1 MDSFQIIVLVV
12 AIILLII
19 IFTSIG
25 IITKY
30 YSTENNLFPSM
41 ANTCPDTWGV
51 TTQNTCTVPQNGA
64 LNSGALYSTGGSSL
78 NIDAAN
84 TPGYISA
91 KNEINFSDN
100 TIWAGDGKSA
110 LCNKKRWASKYGIA
124 WDGITN
130 ANICV

>member
-1 MDSFQIIVLVV
+1 MDSFQIIVLLV
-12 AIILLII
+12 AIILLIV

-51 TTQNTCTVPQNGA
+51 TDRNTCIVPQNGA
-64 LNSGALYSTGGSSL
+64 LNSGVLYSTGGSTL
-78 NIDAAN
+78 NIDANN
-84 TPGYISA
+84 TPGYSSA
-91 KNEINFSDN
+91 KNEIDFSDN
-100 TIWAGDGKSA
+100 TRWARDGKSA
-110 LCNKKRWASKYGIA
+110 LCNRKRWAGTYGVA